1 MKNLI
6 ESKQNRTIDYEDE
19 LGNYRLRRKLLD
31 LKKIKMQEMINHQK
45 VKKNEL
51 YFNPILQ
58 KYNDINLESKTIQ
71 HDKDELLNTII
82 KDKDYQLKNEQAYNI
97 INLQDKL
104 KGFEKHPN
112 YPKIKKRIKSIKKVK
127 DYTKNFNI
135 ISTLPLTVHHYDKP
149 ENRTINDYN
158 DDPPVNRKKK
168 FLEIPRDYDI
178 ISTRY
183 KIFNDE
189 KSQID
194 KEMNKI
200 HTARI
205 FYNNNDYNII
215 CGKYYNDKKEEE
227 FQKKR
232 YEAQLTWGQDQIKKL
247 PKCAKGR
254 SNVYNLITTNIIDP
268 VEMDRILQEEKDK
281 KQRFGLRYKL
291 EKYYRDKSM
300 DKITKDEIHS
310 IHKTSFQ
317 RYKIE
322 DQRQFNIINLKERPY
337 KEHSKNIKRGYETA
351 WEAIIHGANKNS
363 TFDQKEIYKHPN
375 DYSDVDKVYN
385 DFKIKRN
392 KTLDKLK
399 RIDNDG
405 LFNDRKKMIGK
416 LRIKKSV
423 SNNKHSNSEIY
434 KNVRN
439 NFIDKN
445 KFFGTIS

>member
-1 MKNLI
+1 
-6 ESKQNRTIDYEDE
+6 
-19 LGNYRLRRKLLD
+19 
-31 LKKIKMQEMINHQK
+31 
-45 VKKNEL
+45 
-51 YFNPILQ
+51 
-58 KYNDINLESKTIQ
+58 
-71 HDKDELLNTII
+71 
-82 KDKDYQLKNEQAYNI
+82 
-97 INLQDKL
+97 
-104 KGFEKHPN
+104 
-112 YPKIKKRIKSIKKVK
+112 
-127 DYTKNFNI
+127 
-135 ISTLPLTVHHYDKP
+135 
-149 ENRTINDYN
+149 
-158 DDPPVNRKKK
+158 
-168 FLEIPRDYDI
+168 
-178 ISTRY
+178 
-183 KIFNDE
+183 
-189 KSQID
+189 
-194 KEMNKI
+194 MNKL

-232 YEAQLTWGQDQIKKL
+232 YERQLTWGQEQIKNL

-300 DKITKDEIHS
+300 DQITKDEIHS
-310 IHKTSFQ
+310 IHKISFQ

-351 WEAIIHGANKNS
+351 WETIINGANKNS

-375 DYSDVDKVYN
+375 DYSDVDKVYD

-392 KTLDKLK
+392 KTLDKIQ

-416 LRIKKSV
+416 LRIKKPI
-423 SNNKHSNSEIY
+423 SNNNQTKSEIY
-434 KNVRN
+434 KNVRK
-439 NFIDKN
+439 NFIDKK
-445 KFFGTIS
+445 KFFVTIS